1 MYVAGLDFTG
11 TFQTVTFGPSETNM
25 PVMVSIIPDNMLER
39 NESFYGLLFNAIGK
53 NVTIVWQNATI
64 NILDDDRK
72 FMVIMSSL
80 IFLL

>member
-1 MYVAGLDFTG
+1 
-11 TFQTVTFGPSETNM
+11 M

-39 NESFYGLLFNAIGK
+39 NESFYGLLFNVIGK
-53 NVTIVWQNATI
+53 NVTIVLQNATI